1 MADNTPTMTRGF
13 AAVVIPEV
21 AVKGARRI
29 QAEALDKDV
38 RTFTN
43 YLTTWKRQNAAAF
56 RLYFHEVLKDEAVP
70 ESMTNAAEKC
80 PAYGMI
86 LETAKADRKHS
97 NVPLLFA
104 LFLMEAKQAARL
116 LPHFTTDAE
125 EERTAANG
133 PRLMTGTAFAN
144 FIRRLMLTPSEW
156 TPRILELTDA
166 AERVDL
172 TKIDAKNRADKYAKL
187 TAATPTA
194 PKLASKTLVVQKVAK
209 FADVDPF
216 DVDARIDAA
225 RAAEKAAK
233 KAHRAAEKAA
243 K

>member
-1 MADNTPTMTRGF
+1 MANNTPTKTRGF

-21 AVKGARRI
+21 AVKTARRI
-29 QAEALDKDV
+29 QAEALDKEV

-43 YLTTWKRQNAAAF
+43 YFTTWKRQNAAAF
-56 RLYFHEVLKDEAVP
+56 RLYFHQVLKDEAVP
-70 ESMTNAAEKC
+70 DAMADAAERC

-86 LETAKADRKHS
+86 LETAQADRKHS

-104 LFLMEAKQAARL
+104 VFLMEAHQAARL
-116 LPHFTTDAE
+116 IPHFTTDAE
-125 EERTAANG
+125 VESAAVKG
-133 PRLMTGTAFAN
+133 PRLMTGATFAN
-144 FIRRLMLTPSEW
+144 FIRRMMMTPSEW
-156 TPRILELTDA
+156 TPRILDLLNA

-172 TKIDAKNRADKYAKL
+172 TKIDAKTRADKYAEL
-187 TAATPTA
+187 IAATPTA
-194 PKLASKTLVVQKVAK
+194 PQLATKTLAIERAAK